1 MSKLVLKIRVA
12 KIYMRKISEI
22 LQDKRIEKGYS
33 IDNVVKATKIRRES
47 IVAIEDGRYFDL
59 PSESY
64 ALGFIKNYASY
75 VGVDRNKA
83 AALFRREYE
92 GSQSKV
98 LPTFK
103 SKDKTIRK
111 IVIFTPRNFIIGFV
125 IFVILGYIAFQYSSY
140 FLGPRLAVTEP
151 KQNTIVKDNIVQ
163 VAGKTEP
170 YATVLINNE
179 ESYVQLD
186 GTFKKTLYLFEG
198 NRQIYIVSKN
208 RNGKETKR
216 IINVSVK

>member
-1 MSKLVLKIRVA
+1 
-12 KIYMRKISEI
+12 MRKISEI
-22 LQDKRIEKGYS
+22 LQDARIEKGYS
-33 IDNVVKATKIRRES
+33 LENVVKATKIKKQFL
-47 IVAIEDGRYFDL
+47 IAIEEGRYFEL

-64 ALGFIKNYASY
+64 ALGFIKNYAQY

-92 GSQSKV
+92 GVQGRV

-103 SKDKTIRK
+103 SKDNKLIKRK
-111 IVIFTPRNFIIGFV
+111 LYTPRNFIIAFV
-125 IFVILGYIAFQYSSY
+125 VIVILGYIAFQYNS
-140 FLGPRLAVTEP
+140 FFFGPKLEVTAP
-151 KQNTIVKDNIVQ
+151 KENTVVRNNIVE
-163 VAGKTEP
+163 VTGKTDP

-198 NRQIYIVSKN
+198 DRIIIVTSQN
-208 RNGKETKR
+208 RNGKNTKK
-216 IINVSVK
+216 IIHVKVR

>member
-1 MSKLVLKIRVA
+1 
-12 KIYMRKISEI
+12 MRKISEI
-22 LQDKRIEKGYS
+22 LQDARIEKGFS
-33 IDNVVKATKIRRES
+33 LENVVKATKIRKEFL
-47 IVAIEDGRYFDL
+47 VAIEDARYYDL

-92 GSQSKV
+92 GVQGKI

-103 SKDKTIRK
+103 SKDKSIRK
-111 IVIFTPRNFIIGFV
+111 IVIFTPKNFIIGLV
-125 IFVILGYIAFQYSSY
+125 VLAIAGYIAFQYSSY
-140 FLGPRLAVTEP
+140 FFGPRLEVFEP
-151 KQNTIVKDNIVQ
+151 KDRTVVRNNIVE
-163 VAGKTEP
+163 VKGKTDP
-170 YATVLINNE
+170 YASVLINNE

-198 NRQIYIVSKN
+198 NRQIIIDSKN
-208 RNGKETKR
+208 RNGKNTRK
-216 IINVSVK
+216 IINVAVR

>member
-1 MSKLVLKIRVA
+1 
-12 KIYMRKISEI
+12 MRKISEI
-22 LQDKRIEKGYS
+22 LSDARLEKGFS
-33 IDNVVKATKIRRES
+33 LENVVKATKIKKDFL
-47 IVAIEDGRYFDL
+47 IAIEDGRYFDL

-75 VGVDRNKA
+75 VGVDKNKA

-92 GSQSKV
+92 GGQGKM

-103 SKDKTIRK
+103 SEDRKLTRTILLTPK
-111 IVIFTPRNFIIGFV
+111 NLIISLVVIVIF
-125 IFVILGYIAFQYSSY
+125 GYIAFQYGSF
-140 FLGPRLAVTEP
+140 FLGPKLEVITP
-151 KQNTIVKDNIVQ
+151 KENAIVRNNIVE
-163 VAGKTEP
+163 VAGKTDP

-198 NRQIYIVSKN
+198 ARVILVTSQN
-208 RNGKETKR
+208 RNGKNTKK
-216 IINVSVK
+216 ILHVIVH